1 MESRYMSV
9 IVRFPPES
17 CVLIFLDEETQGE
30 IFCWGGGCYKLSDE
44 QKSGRKKEEKKTFSK
59 TSDVFSVGTSSMVR
73 FLSPR

>member
-44 QKSGRKKEEKKTFSK
+44 QKSWEKKGRKK
-59 TSDVFSVGTSSMVR
+59 DI
-73 FLSPR
+73 